1 MDVVDSS
8 HLVPHLI
15 NQILGGV
22 GLGLVVGL
30 FIVALFEWRYE
41 CFFVLFGDGLEVF
54 GGIDDG
60 IIIYG
65 VLFVESLIEG
75 GDGVIVGHVNEFNFC
90 GGGLEGVVLNLL

>member
-30 FIVALFEWRYE
+30 FIVALFE
-41 CFFVLFGDGLEVF
+41 
-54 GGIDDG
+54 
-60 IIIYG
+60 
-65 VLFVESLIEG
+65 
-75 GDGVIVGHVNEFNFC
+75 
-90 GGGLEGVVLNLL
+90 